1 MAVKD
6 DLIASGLSE
15 TQAVAVIAV
24 DAGTG
29 TADDLIRAG
38 FNGVEAVQILAQNAG
53 TGSDA
58 ALTSAGLWTGTQ
70 VPAVDAALAVTP

>member
-15 TQAVAVIAV
+15 AQAVAVVAV

-29 TADDLIRAG
+29 TADDLVRAG
-38 FNGVEAVQILAQNAG
+38 FNGVEATEIIAKNAG

-58 ALTSAGLWTGTQ
+58 ALTASGLWTGTQ

>member
-15 TQAVAVIAV
+15 AQAVAVAAV

-29 TADDLIRAG
+29 TADDLVIAG
-38 FNGVEAVQILAQNAG
+38 FTGVQATEIAAKEAG
-53 TGSDA
+53 TGSDD
-58 ALTSAGLWTGTQ
+58 ALVRSGLWAGTQ
-70 VPAVDAALAVTP
+70 VPAIDAALAVVD